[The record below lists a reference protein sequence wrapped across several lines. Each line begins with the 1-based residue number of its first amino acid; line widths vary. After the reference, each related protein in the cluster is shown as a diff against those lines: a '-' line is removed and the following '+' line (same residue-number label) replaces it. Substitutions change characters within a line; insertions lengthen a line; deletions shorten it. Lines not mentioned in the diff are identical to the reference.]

1 MVRKNNCYARLMYPA
16 ILSSQ
21 KEGSISAHT
30 EKTKTWE
37 LYQEILLK
45 ELMIILK
52 EKGNDPRKNS
62 EQRKF

>member
-1 MVRKNNCYARLMYPA
+1 MYPA

-21 KEGSISAHT
+21 KEGSLNAHT
-30 EKTKTWE
+30 EKTKTRE

-52 EKGNDPRKNS
+52 EKGNHPRKNS